1 MEREKEKRGGKVS
14 GYLQG
19 PYANQET
26 TATGIK
32 RSKVMEG
39 GKHLWGL
46 QWSNASVRIDC
57 CICSEGGIKHLK
69 KMNGRLL
76 QANWFLTLDLV

>member
-39 GKHLWGL
+39 GKHL
-46 QWSNASVRIDC
+46 
-57 CICSEGGIKHLK
+57 
-69 KMNGRLL
+69 
-76 QANWFLTLDLV
+76 